1 MRMMKMP
8 EIEAT
13 WSLIGKIGAVIAL
26 IVAMI
31 KGVQFLYSLSP
42 SSKLE
47 KRVDKLEEHLAAD
60 FEHLKEIDAKIQRL
74 TEKVEATDG
83 ELKQLTE
90 GINRIGKS
98 QISLLR
104 HFVSGN
110 GQAEMQKEAEDL
122 TEFFIDRS

>member
-1 MRMMKMP
+1 MT

-13 WSLIGKIGAVIAL
+13 WSLIGKVGAVLAL
-26 IVAMI
+26 LVAMI
-31 KGVQFLYSLSP
+31 KGIQYLYSLSP

-47 KRVDKLEEHLAAD
+47 KRVDKVEEHLASD
-60 FEHLKEIDAKIQRL
+60 YEHLKEIDAKIEKL
-74 TEKVEATDG
+74 TEKVQHTDD
-83 ELKQLTE
+83 ELKVLTE

-110 GQAEMQKEAEDL
+110 GQDEMRREAEDL
-122 TEFFIDRS
+122 TDFFITRG

>member
-1 MRMMKMP
+1 MT

-31 KGVQFLYSLSP
+31 KGVQFLYALSP

-60 FEHLKEIDAKIQRL
+60 FEHLKEIDAKIQKL

-110 GQAEMQKEAEDL
+110 GQEEMQKEADDL
-122 TEFFIDRS
+122 TDFFINRS

>member
-1 MRMMKMP
+1 MT

-13 WSLIGKIGAVIAL
+13 WSLVGKIGAVLAL

-31 KGVQFLYSLSP
+31 KGIQYLYSLSP

-47 KRVDKLEEHLAAD
+47 KRVDKVEEHLAAD
-60 FEHLKEIDAKIQRL
+60 YEHLKDLDAKIEKL
-74 TEKVEATDG
+74 TEKIERTDD
-83 ELKQLTE
+83 ELKLLNE

-98 QISLLR
+98 QITLLR

-110 GQAEMQKEAEDL
+110 GQEEMKKEAEDL
-122 TEFFIDRS
+122 TDFFITRG